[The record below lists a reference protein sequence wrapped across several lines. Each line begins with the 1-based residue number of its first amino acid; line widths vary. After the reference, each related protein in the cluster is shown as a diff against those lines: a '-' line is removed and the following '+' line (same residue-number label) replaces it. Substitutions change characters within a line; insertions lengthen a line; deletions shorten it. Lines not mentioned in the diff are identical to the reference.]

1 MTTTYTTQELKII
14 KPDAVAMMQTAQ
26 RTLTIM
32 RDFKIDSPM
41 MYTQAGEELKGIKG
55 KQKDLDEK
63 RKAITKPLDEAKKS
77 VMTLFEEPTR
87 ILNEAEAVLKSSML
101 AYSNEQ
107 EQLRRIEQAKLDEA
121 ARVER
126 ERLAAEAA
134 QRDAEAKAAAD
145 AGNAEEA
152 ERIASEAA
160 ALQATASMTTAPV
173 VAKSVEK
180 VSGIATRTTWK
191 AEVTDMMALVKF
203 VAANPH
209 MIDLL
214 QVNTTTL
221 NQHAKATKD
230 NTKIDGV
237 RVYSEQVLASRA
249 A

>member
-1 MTTTYTTQELKII
+1 MQTETTQELKITT
-14 KPDAVAMMQTAQ
+14 PDAAAMMQNAQ
-26 RTLTIM
+26 RTLIIM

-41 MYTQAGEELKGIKG
+41 MYAQAGEELKGIKG
-55 KQKDLDEK
+55 KQKALDED
-63 RKAITKPLDEAKKS
+63 RKSITKPLDEVKKS
-77 VMTLFEEPTR
+77 IMAKYEEPTR
-87 ILNEAEAVLKSSML
+87 ILNEAEAVLKGSML

-107 EQLRRIEQAKLDEA
+107 ERQRRLEQAKLDEA

-134 QRDAEAKAAAD
+134 QREAEAKAAFD
-145 AGNAEEA
+145 AGNAVEA

-173 VAKSVEK
+173 VAQSVEK
-180 VSGIATRTTWK
+180 VSGISTRTNWK
-191 AEVTDMMALVKF
+191 AEVTDMLALVKF

>member
-1 MTTTYTTQELKII
+1 MQTETTQELKII
-14 KPDAVAMMQTAQ
+14 TPDAAAMMQNAQ
-26 RTLTIM
+26 RTLIIM

-41 MYTQAGEELKGIKG
+41 MYAQAGEELKGIKG
-55 KQKDLDEK
+55 KQKALDED
-63 RKAITKPLDEAKKS
+63 RKSITKPLDEVKKS
-77 VMTLFEEPTR
+77 IMAKYEEPTR
-87 ILNEAEAVLKSSML
+87 ILNEAEAVLKGSML

-107 EQLRRIEQAKLDEA
+107 EQQRRLEQAKLDEA

-134 QRDAEAKAAAD
+134 QREEEAKAAAE
-145 AGNAEEA
+145 AGNAVEA

-173 VAKSVEK
+173 VAQSVEK
-180 VSGIATRTTWK
+180 VSGISTRTNWK
-191 AEVTDMMALVKF
+191 AEVTDMLALVKF

>member
-1 MTTTYTTQELKII
+1 MKNETTQEI
-14 KPDAVAMMQTAQ
+14 KLTTPDRAAMMQNAQ
-26 RTLTIM
+26 RTLVIM
-32 RDFKIDSPM
+32 RDFVIDSPM

-55 KQKDLDEK
+55 KQKQFDEQ
-63 RKAITKPLDEAKKS
+63 RKSITKPLDEAKKS
-77 VMTLFEEPTR
+77 VMALFEEPTR
-87 ILNEAEAVLKSSML
+87 ILNEAEVVLKGSML
-101 AYSNEQ
+101 AYSTEQ
-107 EQLRRIEQAKLDEA
+107 ERLRSIEQAKLDDA

-126 ERLAAEAA
+126 QRLAAEAA
-134 QRDAEAKAAAD
+134 QREAEAKAAAE
-145 AGNAEEA
+145 AGNTEES

-173 VAKSVEK
+173 VAQSVEK
-180 VSGIATRTTWK
+180 VSGISTRTSWK
-191 AEVTDMMALVKF
+191 AEVTDLFALVKF

-230 NTKIDGV
+230 NTRIDGV

>member
-1 MTTTYTTQELKII
+1 MQTETTQELKII
-14 KPDAVAMMQTAQ
+14 TPDAAAMMQNAQ
-26 RTLTIM
+26 RTLIIM

-41 MYTQAGEELKGIKG
+41 MYAQAGEELKDIKG
-55 KQKDLDEK
+55 KQKALDED
-63 RKAITKPLDEAKKS
+63 RKSITKPLDEVKKS
-77 VMTLFEEPTR
+77 IMAKYEEPTR
-87 ILNEAEAVLKSSML
+87 ILNEAEAVLKGSML

-107 EQLRRIEQAKLDEA
+107 EQQRRLEQAKLDEA

-134 QRDAEAKAAAD
+134 QREEEAKAAAE
-145 AGNAEEA
+145 AGNAVEA

-173 VAKSVEK
+173 VAQSVEK
-180 VSGIATRTTWK
+180 VSGISTRTNWK
-191 AEVTDMMALVKF
+191 AEVTDMLALVKF